1 MNVHIN
7 ESSMKNIL
15 FFAKIANIAEVHIK
29 METSME
35 KLINVH
41 TEDGKTI
48 NLKAYVEGLLYT
60 NLNDPDMITN
70 PTNFPLNAYPY
81 LSTVKKLRFFT
92 DSEIKGA
99 QKVQKLE

>member
-1 MNVHIN
+1 MVNKL
-7 ESSMKNIL
+7 S
-15 FFAKIANIAEVHIK
+15 FAEVANIEGLHIK
-29 METSME
+29 MKTSKE